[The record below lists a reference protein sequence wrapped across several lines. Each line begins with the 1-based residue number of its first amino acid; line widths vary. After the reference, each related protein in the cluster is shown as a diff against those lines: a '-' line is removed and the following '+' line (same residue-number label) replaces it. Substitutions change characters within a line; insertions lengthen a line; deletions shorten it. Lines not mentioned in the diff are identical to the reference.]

1 MRFLKISTYLSL
13 SWVTVYTRSK
23 KIKSIFRPQSQ
34 GSTYMRVRHI
44 AYEEGDIWVTDG
56 PAVAAA
62 RGLAGGSRHVN
73 NSTVPDNANR
83 TDAGNYC
90 GASPI
95 QYSFIKK
102 MTKRT

>member
-1 MRFLKISTYLSL
+1 
-13 SWVTVYTRSK
+13 VV
-23 KIKSIFRPQSQ
+23 RPQSQ
-34 GSTYMRVRHI
+34 GSTYVRVRHI

-62 RGLAGGSRHVN
+62 AARGLTGGSRHVN

-83 TDAGNYC
+83 TDAGNC

-95 QYSFIKK
+95 QYSFVKK

>member
-1 MRFLKISTYLSL
+1 M
-13 SWVTVYTRSK
+13 
-23 KIKSIFRPQSQ
+23 
-34 GSTYMRVRHI
+34 
-44 AYEEGDIWVTDG
+44 TDG

-62 RGLAGGSRHVN
+62 RGLAGGSRHMREAHCELLNRRIVNCLIAPPRNILTYLLTYLHVN

-83 TDAGNYC
+83 TDAGNC